1 MIFLDSH
8 LHLQNKRIM
17 PRSAEIV
24 SKAVKRG
31 VVKMI
36 CNATSERD
44 WQDVL
49 DLAKEHNAVYPFLGI
64 HPWYGDTVEKKWLD
78 RLTTTVQ
85 KNSVGIGE
93 IGLDRVCKTDFLQQ
107 EKIFLAQL
115 ELARQQRCPVAIHC
129 VKAWGRLVEI
139 LSDFQSHIPAIMIHG
154 FAGSRETMERLTR
167 MGIFISFSTQLAHP
181 ARKKLR
187 DVFLQTPLDR
197 ILLETDS
204 PNQFC
209 AELAKLSAAEK
220 QTALMKKT
228 KVNEPAVIPALYHY
242 GAALRGI
249 KLDDFTKSLWKNGKI
264 FTN

>member
-1 MIFLDSH
+1 
-8 LHLQNKRIM
+8 
-17 PRSAEIV
+17 
-24 SKAVKRG
+24 
-31 VVKMI
+31 
-36 CNATSERD
+36 
-44 WQDVL
+44 VL
-49 DLAKEHNAVYPFLGI
+49 DLAKQHDAVYPFLGI
-64 HPWYGDTVEKKWLD
+64 HPWYADTVKKKWLD

-93 IGLDRVCKTDFLQQ
+93 IGLDRACRIDFPRQ

-115 ELARQQRCPVAIHC
+115 ELAKQQCCPVAIHC

-139 LSDFQSHIPAIMIHG
+139 LADFQSHIPAIMIHG
-154 FAGSRETMERLTR
+154 FAGSAEIMERLTK

-187 DVFLQTPLDR
+187 AVFLRTPLDR

-209 AELAKLSAAEK
+209 AELAKLIDADK

-228 KVNEPAVIPALYHY
+228 KINEPAVIPALYQY
-242 GAALRGI
+242 GASLRGI
-249 KLDDFTKSLWKNGKI
+249 KLDDFSRALFRNGKI
-264 FTN
+264 FGNYSA

>member
-1 MIFLDSH
+1 MNFLDSH
-8 LHLQNKRIM
+8 LHLQDKKIM
-17 PRSAEIV
+17 PRAAEIAGR
-24 SKAVKRG
+24 AVKLG

-49 DLAKEHNAVYPFLGI
+49 DLAKQHDAVYPFLGI
-64 HPWYGDTVEKKWLD
+64 HPWYSDTVEKEWLD
-78 RLTTTVQ
+78 RLTTLVQ

-93 IGLDRVCKTDFLQQ
+93 IGLDRVCKIDFLQQ
-107 EKIFLAQL
+107 EEIFLAQL
-115 ELARQQRCPVAIHC
+115 ELAGQQRCPVAIHC

-139 LSDFQSHIPAIMIHG
+139 LSGFQSHIPAIMIHG
-154 FAGSRETMERLTR
+154 FAGSVEIMERLTR

-197 ILLETDS
+197 VLLETDS

-209 AELAKLSAAEK
+209 AELMNADK
-220 QTALMKKT
+220 QTALMKEQKI
-228 KVNEPAVIPALYHY
+228 NEPAIIPALYQY

-249 KLDDFTKSLWKNGKI
+249 KLDDFSQALWKNGKI

>member
-1 MIFLDSH
+1 
-8 LHLQNKRIM
+8 
-17 PRSAEIV
+17 
-24 SKAVKRG
+24 
-31 VVKMI
+31 MI

-44 WQDVL
+44 WRDVL
-49 DLAKEHNAVYPFLGI
+49 DLAEKYDAVYPFLGI
-64 HPWYGDTVEKKWLD
+64 HPWYADTGENEWLD
-78 RLTTTVQ
+78 ELDITVK
-85 KNSVGIGE
+85 KNSTGIGE
-93 IGLDRVCKTDFLQQ
+93 IGLDRVCETNFLQQ

-115 ELARQQRCPVAIHC
+115 ELAKQQHCPVAIHC

-154 FAGSRETMERLTR
+154 FAGSREIMHRLIR
-167 MGIFISFSTQLAHP
+167 MGVFLSFSTQLAHP

-209 AELAKLSAAEK
+209 AELAKLIDAEN
-220 QTALMKKT
+220 QSTLMEKKI
-228 KVNEPAVIPALYHY
+228 NEPAVIPALYYY

-249 KLDDFTKSLWKNGKI
+249 QLDDFSRALWKNGKI
-264 FTN
+264 FVTVQQHPICTRSGWLT

>member
-1 MIFLDSH
+1 
-8 LHLQNKRIM
+8 M
-17 PRSAEIV
+17 PQAAEIV
-24 SKAVKRG
+24 GRAVKRS

-44 WQDVL
+44 WRDVL
-49 DLAKEHNAVYPFLGI
+49 DLAEKHDAVYSFLGI
-64 HPWYGDTVEKKWLD
+64 HPWYGDTVKKEWLD

-93 IGLDRVCKTDFLQQ
+93 IGLDRVCDTNFFQQ
-107 EKIFLAQL
+107 EEIFLAQL
-115 ELARQQRCPVAIHC
+115 ELAGQERCPVAIHC

-154 FAGSRETMERLTR
+154 FAGSEEIMQRLIK

-187 DVFLQTPLDR
+187 KVFLQTPLER

-209 AELAKLSAAEK
+209 AELVKFIAADK
-220 QTALMKKT
+220 QTALMKET
-228 KVNEPAVIPALYHY
+228 RINEPVVIPALYHY
-242 GAALRGI
+242 GAVLRGI
-249 KLDDFTKSLWKNGKI
+249 KLDDFSRALWKNGKI
-264 FTN
+264 FATVQQHPIW